1 MTTVPLGLVYEQ
13 LLRPGHKSKSIT
25 VCFEGLGQGA
35 STSEQKSKLHSLLF
49 FVQSFS
55 LFLFSA
61 EGSLALWT
69 SVRMVA
75 VGEDFPSDTAPALEC
90 MWLYLEN
97 KN

>member
-1 MTTVPLGLVYEQ
+1 MNNCSGLVIRVKVLQFALKGWDRESPPLNKNLSY
-13 LLRPGHKSKSIT
+13 T
-25 VCFEGLGQGA
+25 VCFF
-35 STSEQKSKLHSLLF
+35 SI
-49 FVQSFS
+49 QSFS
-55 LFLFSA
+55 LSLFSA

-90 MWLYLEN
+90 TWLYLEN